1 MDFVMILIERLSKC
15 STRRGLRPL
24 LVKFTPSSNPLGPG
38 VKRRGFIMSL
48 CARISS
54 VTFTL

>member
-24 LVKFTPSSNPLGPG
+24 LAKFTTSSNPLGLG
-38 VKRRGFIMSL
+38 VKRMGFIMSP
-48 CARISS
+48 
-54 VTFTL
+54 